1 MTGTICIS
9 GDHEIDLSPIELA
22 GVADSLREHTGA
34 ADLRVMREVF
44 WPMDE
49 GGMSF
54 MLADELDAA
63 EFAVFA
69 NVVRRSHEQARS
81 GGSASF
87 GLWEQLLAAVR
98 VDVRSAHPL
107 DAAAL

>member
-22 GVADSLREHTGA
+22 GVADGLRQHAGA
-34 ADLRVMREVF
+34 GDRRVVRELL

-49 GGMSF
+49 GGIAC

-63 EFAVFA
+63 EFALFA
-69 NVVRRSHEQARS
+69 GIVRRAHAQARRT
-81 GGSASF
+81 GAAAF
-87 GLWEQLLAAVR
+87 ALWEWLFDAVHADAR
-98 VDVRSAHPL
+98 CGAVD
-107 DAAAL
+107 DATA